1 MIAQGSEDFQ
11 RSLNH
16 CMPRSLDQIQSS
28 GLFCV
33 AEPRCSTIEHQQKK
47 HAWNYIRSIRE
58 KLFNKNSTIYYYHCF
73 FFFFKLLLLYTI
85 IYNFKDIVCCCFT
98 LSLSDLNISL
108 QTRPARVDGVGRSCV
123 DGVPSGPRT
132 CLSLPDAFAYLRSP
146 MGESPLDANELWER
160 PLSQPG
166 GVRVGRVEAG

>member
-1 MIAQGSEDFQ
+1 MAFFAW
-11 RSLNH
+11 
-16 CMPRSLDQIQSS
+16 PSLDVLRSNTNRKNMHGTTSAQY
-28 GLFCV
+28 
-33 AEPRCSTIEHQQKK
+33 ERNCSTKT
-47 HAWNYIRSIRE
+47 A
-58 KLFNKNSTIYYYHCF
+58 LFITIIV